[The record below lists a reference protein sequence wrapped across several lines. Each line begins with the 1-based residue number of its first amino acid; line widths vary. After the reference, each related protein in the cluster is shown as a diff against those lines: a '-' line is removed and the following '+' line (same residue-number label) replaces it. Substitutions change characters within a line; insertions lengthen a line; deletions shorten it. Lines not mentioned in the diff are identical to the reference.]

1 MAVGADVTANFG
13 RKCLPVAHIPY
24 KVGHACQCAL
34 VRLDSPAA
42 APATRPGTVGV
53 ATHRT
58 GPPMM
63 TTTTTT
69 RSDDL
74 EADAVLGVVD
84 DEADGGIPEDELAA
98 EALAAPPADVA
109 ADDAVSWWD
118 LTDRGD
124 LGLLPAWYMPTAAA
138 GTRRL
143 TGWKRTLAWTLVL
156 LFVAINAA
164 GLCSTYGRVLPA
176 NL

>member
-1 MAVGADVTANFG
+1 MTA
-13 RKCLPVAHIPY
+13 
-24 KVGHACQCAL
+24 
-34 VRLDSPAA
+34 
-42 APATRPGTVGV
+42 
-53 ATHRT
+53 
-58 GPPMM
+58 
-63 TTTTTT
+63 TTTTATH
-69 RSDDL
+69 DL
-74 EADAVLGVVD
+74 EADSAIGVAG
-84 DEADGGIPEDELAA
+84 DEGDGEITEDELAS

>member
-1 MAVGADVTANFG
+1 
-13 RKCLPVAHIPY
+13 
-24 KVGHACQCAL
+24 
-34 VRLDSPAA
+34 
-42 APATRPGTVGV
+42 
-53 ATHRT
+53 
-58 GPPMM
+58 M
-63 TTTTTT
+63 TTTTTGT
-69 RSDDL
+69 YDL
-74 EADAVLGVVD
+74 EADSVVGVGVSD
-84 DEADGGIPEDELAA
+84 DVHGGEITDDELAV
-98 EALAAPPADVA
+98 EALAATPADVA

-118 LTDRGD
+118 VTDRED
-124 LGLLPAWYMPTAAA
+124 LALLPAWYMPTAAA